1 MTPVVTWRSSQP
13 ENPNKG
19 YTHTH
24 THAHTHAHT
33 HTHMHTLT
41 LTHTK
46 VYRVLI
52 LGLSY
57 SDVLCCVKPLQ
68 SCPTLCNPM
77 DCSPPVSSVHGILQG
92 RILEWGASFFSKI
105 TLIPNIKLIGY
116 LWKFENLNSCPWW
129 SWGRGRSSHLHH
141 QITVAGDP
149 GNLAGQ
155 LIILSFLSIFYQG
168 RLFDSG
174 MNKAKTIR
182 NNPSWLK
189 TNHCFKVS
197 LDKR

>member
-24 THAHTHAHT
+24 AHTHTHMHTLTHTCTHSHSHTHAHT

-46 VYRVLI
+46 VCRVLI

-57 SDVLCCVKPLQ
+57 SDVLCCFKPLQ

-92 RILEWGASFFSKI
+92 RILEWGASSFSKI

-116 LWKFENLNSCPWW
+116 L
-129 SWGRGRSSHLHH
+129 
-141 QITVAGDP
+141 
-149 GNLAGQ
+149 
-155 LIILSFLSIFYQG
+155 
-168 RLFDSG
+168 
-174 MNKAKTIR
+174 
-182 NNPSWLK
+182 
-189 TNHCFKVS
+189 
-197 LDKR
+197 